1 MVVYSKIVRTGGRGP
16 RGGERPH
23 NFGRYLNPILIGG
36 AGIAHHITT
45 PPGFYEFPT
54 ALHLEEKKSV
64 SILVP
69 RKKGSCFC
77 RLHAL
82 HST

>member
-1 MVVYSKIVRTGGRGP
+1 MVVHSKIVRTGGRGP

-36 AGIAHHITT
+36 ADIAHQITT

-54 ALHLEEKKSV
+54 ALHMEEKKSV

-69 RKKGSCFC
+69 RKKGSCFF